1 MGVGEIMERFER
13 HGYRL
18 LAGKMMQ
25 ASEALLRQ
33 HYADLS
39 KKGFFPELIRYMGSG
54 PVVPM
59 VWQGLNAVKQGR
71 VLLGATNPKDS
82 APGTIRGDL
91 CIDVGRNII
100 HGSDSVE
107 SAEKE
112 IALWFSKAEITSW
125 RPADTEWVYEEEELP
140 GYVPT
145 APVKVDGLV
154 SSAPSSEDMA
164 LVKKLN
170 ALEVE
175 NKQLKKVTDDL
186 KALVLS
192 LEARVGQLEGSKPAG
207 AAKPAPAAKPA
218 APA

>member
-1 MGVGEIMERFER
+1 MP
-13 HGYRL
+13 
-18 LAGKMMQ
+18 GKKHL
-25 ASEALLRQ
+25 EN

-39 KKGFFPELIRYMGSG
+39 TRPFFNGLVNYMNSG
-54 PVVPM
+54 PVVAM
-59 VWQGLNAVKQGR
+59 CWQGLNAVKQGR
-71 VLLGATNPKDS
+71 VMLGATNPADS
-82 APGTIRGDL
+82 LPGTIRGDL

-100 HGSDSVE
+100 HGSDCVE
-107 SAEKE
+107 AAEKE
-112 IALWFSKAEITSW
+112 IGLWFSAAEISSW

-140 GYVPT
+140 GCAPA

-154 SSAPSSEDMA
+154 SSATSSEDMA

-192 LEARVGQLEGSKPAG
+192 LEARVGQLEG
-207 AAKPAPAAKPA
+207 
-218 APA
+218 